1 MSNLYIKLT
10 TCILLPLFMIVTPG
24 CRGRSNVWEKL
35 DQAEQLME
43 MKPDSALAILDNIK
57 PSTLKGEEESA
68 RYALLKS
75 IALDKNCIDTTT
87 FDIID
92 PAISY
97 YMQHGSANE
106 KFRTYYYCG
115 RIYQNQGNEDSAME
129 QFINAADLKN
139 EIKDSTL
146 LAHNLVAMGTLYFK
160 QYKISKFIETNM
172 DAAKIY
178 GNIGKSILEIKSY
191 TNAIDGYTMMHDKA
205 AADSVLSICM
215 PLVHDYPES
224 EGFVFSSLLSYII
237 EFGTSEEIDNFLNE
251 YQNLELEQDDA
262 LNFAQGY
269 SKIGK
274 FEKAIDIIS
283 NIKIE
288 GTVLDSLKYISVKTG
303 IFEKQGDYKRA
314 LTLFKEYSAMLERYQ
329 KHLLS
334 QDLLFADERHQLE
347 MTNLIELQN
356 RDRIIWGA
364 LCGSFA
370 LLLLVGW
377 LYYRYRLF
385 RSKRLIVEKD
395 NDNLRLAQENL
406 NKEKEKVE
414 LERDKKTLE
423 AQNLKKEKER
433 LVAEQRQ
440 RELEAVNLRLEQ
452 ENLRREKENAELER
466 DKKALEAQNLE
477 KERERL
483 VAEQRQHE
491 LEAANL
497 VLEKKQ
503 LEGERDNLREL
514 LKEQTELSKP
524 IQEIIKMRLDI
535 LNSLLAKEITNNES
549 YAKPY
554 NKWIESIRNDKNE
567 FMNSTRLA
575 FTASHPRFIEYLEQ
589 HGLSIDEINY
599 LCLYAIGLR
608 GKEVGEYIQLR
619 RHYNISSE
627 IRKKLGIDEHET
639 NIGLYIRKR
648 MNEL

>member
-1 MSNLYIKLT
+1 MNNLYIKLT
-10 TCILLPLFMIVTPG
+10 ICILLSSFVLVVSSCGGPG
-24 CRGRSNVWEKL
+24 KVREKL
-35 DQAEQLME
+35 DQAEHLME
-43 MKPDSALAILDNIK
+43 AKPDSALAILDNIK
-57 PSTLKGEEESA
+57 LSTLKNEEESA
-68 RYALLKS
+68 RYGLLKS

-87 FDIID
+87 FDIIN
-92 PAISY
+92 PAIGY
-97 YMQHGSANE
+97 YIQHGSAHE
-106 KFRTYYYCG
+106 KFLTYYYCG

-129 QFINAADLKN
+129 QFMNAADLKN

-146 LAHNLVAMGTLYFK
+146 LAHNLVAMGSLYFK

-172 DAAKIY
+172 DAAEIY
-178 GNIGKSILEIKSY
+178 GTIGKRILEIKSY

-215 PLVHDYPES
+215 PLAHDYPES
-224 EGFVFSSLLSYII
+224 EWFVFSSLLSYII
-237 EFGTSEEIDNFLNE
+237 EFGTAEEIANFLNE

-269 SKIGK
+269 SKIGQ
-274 FEKAIDIIS
+274 FEKAINIIS
-283 NIKIE
+283 DIKIE

-303 IFEKQGDYKRA
+303 IYEKQGDYQQA
-314 LTLFKEYSAMLERYQ
+314 LALFREYSAMLERYQ

-356 RDRIIWGA
+356 RDRIIWGI

-370 LLLLVGW
+370 LFLLVGW
-377 LYYRYRLF
+377 FYYRYRLF
-385 RSKRLIVEKD
+385 RSKRVIAEKD
-395 NDNLRLAQENL
+395 ND
-406 NKEKEKVE
+406 
-414 LERDKKTLE
+414 
-423 AQNLKKEKER
+423 
-433 LVAEQRQ
+433 
-440 RELEAVNLRLEQ
+440 NLRLEQ

-466 DKKALEAQNLE
+466 DKKTLEAQNLE
-477 KERERL
+477 KERKRL
-483 VAEQRQHE
+483 VAEQHLRE

-497 VLEKKQ
+497 ILEKKQ
-503 LEGERDNLREL
+503 LEGERDNLRDL

-524 IQEIIKMRLDI
+524 IQEIIKMRLDM

-554 NKWIESIRNDKNE
+554 NKWIESIRNDKSE

-599 LCLYAIGLR
+599 ICLYAIGLR
-608 GKEVGEYIQLR
+608 GKEVGEYIQLK
-619 RHYNISSE
+619 RHYNISSD

>member
-1 MSNLYIKLT
+1 MSNLYIKQT
-10 TCILLPLFMIVTPG
+10 TCILLSLFVIVISG
-24 CRGRSNVWEKL
+24 CGGRDTVWEKL

-43 MKPDSALAILDNIK
+43 TKPDSALAIIDNINS
-57 PSTLKGEEESA
+57 STLKGDEELA

-75 IALDKNCIDTTT
+75 MALDKNCIDTTT
-87 FDIID
+87 FDIIN
-92 PAISY
+92 PAVDY
-97 YMQHGSANE
+97 YMQHGSPNE
-106 KFRTYYYCG
+106 KFRTYYYSG
-115 RIYQNQGNEDSAME
+115 RIYQNQGNDDSAME
-129 QFINAADLKN
+129 QFINATDLKN

-146 LAHNLVAMGTLYFK
+146 IAHNLVAMGTLYLK

-178 GNIGKSILEIKSY
+178 GSIGKSILEIKSY
-191 TNAIDGYTMMHDKA
+191 TNAIDGYTMMHDKT
-205 AADSVLSICM
+205 AADSVLSLCM
-215 PLVHDYPES
+215 PLANDYPES
-224 EGFVFSSLLSYII
+224 EGFVFSSLLLYII
-237 EFGTSEEIDNFLNE
+237 EFGTSEEIDTFLNE
-251 YQNLELEQDDA
+251 YQNIELEQDEA

-274 FEKAIDIIS
+274 FEKAINIVS

-303 IFEKQGDYKRA
+303 IFEKRGDYKRA

-356 RDRIIWGA
+356 RDRIIWGT

-377 LYYRYRLF
+377 LYYRYRLS
-385 RSKRLIVEKD
+385 RSKRLIAEKD

-414 LERDKKTLE
+414 LERDKK
-423 AQNLKKEKER
+423 
-433 LVAEQRQ
+433 
-440 RELEAVNLRLEQ
+440 
-452 ENLRREKENAELER
+452 
-466 DKKALEAQNLE
+466 ALEAQNLE

-483 VAEQRQHE
+483 VAEQRQRE

-497 VLEKKQ
+497 ILENNQ

-619 RHYNISSE
+619 RHYNVSSE

>member
-1 MSNLYIKLT
+1 MSNLYTKLT
-10 TCILLPLFMIVTPG
+10 ICILLLSSFVVVVSCG
-24 CRGRSNVWEKL
+24 GHGKVWEKL

-43 MKPDSALAILDNIK
+43 MKPDSALAIIDNIN
-57 PSTLKGEEESA
+57 PSTLKGDEESA

-75 IALDKNCIDTTT
+75 MALDKNCIDTTT
-87 FDIID
+87 FEIIN
-92 PAISY
+92 PAVDY
-97 YMQHGSANE
+97 YMQHGSPNE

-129 QFINAADLKN
+129 QFMNAADLKK
-139 EIKDSTL
+139 EISDSLL
-146 LAHNLVAMGTLYFK
+146 LARNFVALGTLYFK
-160 QYKISKFIETNM
+160 QYKIEKFIENNLV
-172 DAAKIY
+172 AAKLY
-178 GNIGKSILEIKSY
+178 RTVGKKLHEIMCY
-191 TNAIDGYTMMHDKA
+191 ANAIDGYIILNDKA
-205 AADSVLSICM
+205 AADSVMSVCM
-215 PLVHDYPES
+215 PLVHNNPAGE
-224 EGFVFSSLLSYII
+224 EILFSSALSYVV
-237 EFGTSEEIDNFLNE
+237 EYGTPKEIKGFLEEYRECNLSHDDVLN
-251 YQNLELEQDDA
+251 Y
-262 LNFAQGY
+262 AQGY
-269 SKIGK
+269 SKIGES
-274 FEKAIDIIS
+274 EKAINIIS

-288 GTVLDSLKYISVKTG
+288 GSVLDSLKYISVKTEM
-303 IFEKQGDYKRA
+303 FENKGDYKRA
-314 LTLFKEYSAMLERYQ
+314 LALFKEYSAMLERYQ

-347 MTNLIELQN
+347 ITNLIALQN
-356 RDRIIWGA
+356 RDRIIWGT
-364 LCGSFA
+364 LCSSFA

-377 LYYRYRLF
+377 FYYRYRLS
-385 RSKRLIVEKD
+385 RSKRMIAERD

-414 LERDKKTLE
+414 LERDKKALE
-423 AQNLKKEKER
+423 TQNLEKEKER

-440 RELEAVNLRLEQ
+440 RELEAANLRLEQ
-452 ENLRREKENAELER
+452 ENLRREKEKAELER
-466 DKKALEAQNLE
+466 DNKALEAQNLE

-483 VAEQRQHE
+483 VAEQRQRE

-497 VLEKKQ
+497 ILEKNQ

-524 IQEIIKMRLDI
+524 IQEIIKTRLDM
-535 LNSLLAKEITNNES
+535 LNGLLAKEIANNES

-554 NKWIESIRNDKNE
+554 NKWIESIRSDKNE

-619 RHYNISSE
+619 RHYNVSSE

>member
-1 MSNLYIKLT
+1 MNNHYIKLT
-10 TCILLPLFMIVTPG
+10 ICILLSSFVLVVSSCG
-24 CRGRSNVWEKL
+24 GSGKVREKL
-35 DQAEQLME
+35 DQAEHLME
-43 MKPDSALAILDNIK
+43 AKPDSALAILDNIK
-57 PSTLKGEEESA
+57 LSTLKNGEESA

-87 FDIID
+87 FDIIN
-92 PAISY
+92 PAIGY
-97 YMQHGSANE
+97 YLQHGSAHE
-106 KFRTYYYCG
+106 KFLTYYYCG

-129 QFINAADLKN
+129 QFMNAADLKN

-146 LAHNLVAMGTLYFK
+146 LAHNLVAMGSLYFK

-172 DAAKIY
+172 DAAEIY
-178 GNIGKSILEIKSY
+178 GRIGKRILEIKSY
-191 TNAIDGYTMMHDKA
+191 TNAIDGYIMMHDKA
-205 AADSVLSICM
+205 AADSVLSVCM

-237 EFGTSEEIDNFLNE
+237 EFGTSEEIANFLNE

-274 FEKAIDIIS
+274 FEKAINIIS
-283 NIKIE
+283 DIKIE

-303 IFEKQGDYKRA
+303 IYEKQGDYQQA
-314 LTLFKEYSAMLERYQ
+314 LALFREYSAMLERYQ

-347 MTNLIELQN
+347 MSNLIELQN
-356 RDRIIWGA
+356 RDRIIWGI

-370 LLLLVGW
+370 LFLLVGW
-377 LYYRYRLF
+377 FYYRYRLL
-385 RSKRLIVEKD
+385 RSKRLIAEKD
-395 NDNLRLAQENL
+395 ND
-406 NKEKEKVE
+406 
-414 LERDKKTLE
+414 
-423 AQNLKKEKER
+423 
-433 LVAEQRQ
+433 
-440 RELEAVNLRLEQ
+440 NLRLEQ

-466 DKKALEAQNLE
+466 DKKTLEAQNLE
-477 KERERL
+477 KERKRL
-483 VAEQRQHE
+483 VAEQHLRE

-497 VLEKKQ
+497 ILEKKQ
-503 LEGERDNLREL
+503 LEGERDNLRDL

-524 IQEIIKMRLDI
+524 IQEIIKMRLDM

-554 NKWIESIRNDKNE
+554 NKWIESIRNDKSE

-599 LCLYAIGLR
+599 ICLYAIGLR
-608 GKEVGEYIQLR
+608 GKEVGEYIQLK
-619 RHYNISSE
+619 RHYNISSD

>member
-1 MSNLYIKLT
+1 MNNLYKKLT
-10 TCILLPLFMIVTPG
+10 ICILLSSFVLVVSSCG
-24 CRGRSNVWEKL
+24 GSGKVWKKL
-35 DQAEQLME
+35 DQAEHLME
-43 MKPDSALAILDNIK
+43 AKPDSALAILDNIK
-57 PSTLKGEEESA
+57 LSTLKNGEESA

-87 FDIID
+87 FDIIN
-92 PAISY
+92 PAIGY
-97 YMQHGSANE
+97 YLQHGSAHE
-106 KFRTYYYCG
+106 KFLTYYYCG

-129 QFINAADLKN
+129 QFMNAADLKN

-146 LAHNLVAMGTLYFK
+146 LAHNLVAMGSLYFK

-172 DAAKIY
+172 DAAEIY
-178 GNIGKSILEIKSY
+178 GRIGKRILEIKSY
-191 TNAIDGYTMMHDKA
+191 TNAIDGYIMMHDKA
-205 AADSVLSICM
+205 AADSVLSVCM

-237 EFGTSEEIDNFLNE
+237 EFGTSEEIANFLNE

-274 FEKAIDIIS
+274 FEKAINIIS
-283 NIKIE
+283 DIKIE

-303 IFEKQGDYKRA
+303 IYEKQGDYQRA
-314 LTLFKEYSAMLERYQ
+314 LSLFREYSAMLERYQ

-356 RDRIIWGA
+356 RDRIIWGI

-370 LLLLVGW
+370 LFLLVGW
-377 LYYRYRLF
+377 FYYRYRLL
-385 RSKRLIVEKD
+385 RSKRLIAEKD
-395 NDNLRLAQENL
+395 ND
-406 NKEKEKVE
+406 
-414 LERDKKTLE
+414 
-423 AQNLKKEKER
+423 
-433 LVAEQRQ
+433 
-440 RELEAVNLRLEQ
+440 NLRLEQ

-466 DKKALEAQNLE
+466 DKKTLEAQNLE
-477 KERERL
+477 KERKRL
-483 VAEQRQHE
+483 VAEQHLRE

-497 VLEKKQ
+497 ILEKKQ
-503 LEGERDNLREL
+503 LEGERDNLRDL

-524 IQEIIKMRLDI
+524 IQEIIKMRLDM

-554 NKWIESIRNDKNE
+554 NKWIESIRNDKSE

-599 LCLYAIGLR
+599 ICLYAIGLR
-608 GKEVGEYIQLR
+608 GKEVGEYIQLK
-619 RHYNISSE
+619 RHYNISSD

>member
-1 MSNLYIKLT
+1 MNNLYIKLT
-10 TCILLPLFMIVTPG
+10 ICILLSSFVLVVSSCGGPG
-24 CRGRSNVWEKL
+24 KVREKL
-35 DQAEQLME
+35 DQAEHLME
-43 MKPDSALAILDNIK
+43 AKPDSALAILDNIK
-57 PSTLKGEEESA
+57 LSTLKNEEESA

-87 FDIID
+87 FDIIN
-92 PAISY
+92 PAIGY
-97 YMQHGSANE
+97 YIQHGSAHE
-106 KFRTYYYCG
+106 KFLTYYYCG

-129 QFINAADLKN
+129 QFMNAADLKN

-146 LAHNLVAMGTLYFK
+146 LAHNLVAMGSLYFK

-172 DAAKIY
+172 DAAEIY
-178 GNIGKSILEIKSY
+178 GTIGKRILEIKSY

-215 PLVHDYPES
+215 PLAHDYPES
-224 EGFVFSSLLSYII
+224 EWFVFSSLLSYII
-237 EFGTSEEIDNFLNE
+237 EFGTAEEIANFLNE

-269 SKIGK
+269 SKIGQ
-274 FEKAIDIIS
+274 FEKAINIIS
-283 NIKIE
+283 DIKIE

-303 IFEKQGDYKRA
+303 IYEKQGDYQQA
-314 LTLFKEYSAMLERYQ
+314 LALFREYSAMLERYQ

-356 RDRIIWGA
+356 RDRIIWGI

-370 LLLLVGW
+370 LFLLVGW
-377 LYYRYRLF
+377 FYYRYRLF
-385 RSKRLIVEKD
+385 RSKRVIAEKD
-395 NDNLRLAQENL
+395 ND
-406 NKEKEKVE
+406 
-414 LERDKKTLE
+414 
-423 AQNLKKEKER
+423 
-433 LVAEQRQ
+433 
-440 RELEAVNLRLEQ
+440 NLRLEQ

-466 DKKALEAQNLE
+466 DKKTLEAQNLE
-477 KERERL
+477 KERKRL
-483 VAEQRQHE
+483 VAEQHLRE

-497 VLEKKQ
+497 ILEKKQ
-503 LEGERDNLREL
+503 LEGERDNLRDL

-524 IQEIIKMRLDI
+524 IQEIIKMRLDM

-554 NKWIESIRNDKNE
+554 NKWIESIRNDKSE

-599 LCLYAIGLR
+599 ICLYAIGLR
-608 GKEVGEYIQLR
+608 GKEVGEYIQLK
-619 RHYNISSE
+619 RHYNISSD